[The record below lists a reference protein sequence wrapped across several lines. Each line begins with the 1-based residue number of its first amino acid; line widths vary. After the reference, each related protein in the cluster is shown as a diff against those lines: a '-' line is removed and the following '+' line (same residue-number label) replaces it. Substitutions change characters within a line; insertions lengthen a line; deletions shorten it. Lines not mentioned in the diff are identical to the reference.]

1 MNQTPLPHELKGR
14 SIPWHELN
22 PDDLT
27 QAARIA
33 HRALTMLRDKMREG
47 NIPLLPHQQ
56 LPEPRLIAMD
66 AAVLKLNRRDIDLHR
81 FANQNADD
89 FMSDIVTLMVAIN
102 RVDGTIAPMVHF
114 RCAMSARSI

>member
-1 MNQTPLPHELKGR
+1 MKPILPHELQGR
-14 SIPWHELN
+14 AIPWHELTG
-22 PDDLT
+22 DDLT

-33 HRALTMLRDKMREG
+33 HRALTMLRDKMREAS
-47 NIPLLPHQQ
+47 IPLLPHQQ

-66 AAVLKLNRRDIDLHR
+66 VAVLKLNRRDIDLHR

-89 FMSDIVTLMVAIN
+89 FMSDIVTLMTAIN

>member
-1 MNQTPLPHELKGR
+1 MSQTPLPHEITGR
-14 SIPWHELN
+14 AIPWHELN
-22 PDDLT
+22 PDDMT

-33 HRALTMLRDKMREG
+33 HRALTMLRDKMREA
-47 NIPLLPHQQ
+47 NIPLLPHEQ

-66 AAVLKLNRRDIDLHR
+66 VAVLKLNRRDIDLHR

-89 FMSDIVTLMVAIN
+89 FMSDIVTLMTAIN
-102 RVDGTIAPMVHF
+102 RVDGTIAPMVHV